1 MEKTMNENQMSVLD
15 NLMSKIIHYQVPANK
30 QEVKI
35 INDLQ
40 NDIFEYDYPQL
51 VQFQSHVEPL
61 KSAQILR
68 KRIEQNIVET
78 IQN

>member
-51 VQFQSHVEPL
+51 VQIQSNEPV